1 MSRKKN
7 PRQTVLVVRL
17 NDTDLSA
24 VDLLVEAGLAQ
35 SRSEAASQLI
45 AVGVQSSEDLLLR
58 AKDLAKTVQSLK
70 NEMLDAVKTKNAE
83 RVKQLLS
90 KDSGLVHANNEEG
103 QTAVL
108 LSAYYHAHEVKDLL
122 LERGP
127 ELNLYEAAAVGATE
141 RLKELLHHKPQLIGV
156 LNADGY
162 SLLGLAAFFGN
173 EETVRVLLN
182 AGADIN
188 QLSQDGKLNNTALH
202 ASIAGNHESIVS
214 LLVSSGANVNAACQG
229 SIRSGFTP
237 LHVAVH
243 FNRLAAAKLLLEHG
257 ANPTILNTDGLT
269 PASYAEQK
277 GNQEMISLLEGEEH

>member
-45 AVGVQSSEDLLLR
+45 AVGVQSSEDLLTR

-70 NEMLDAVKTKNAE
+70 NEMLDAVKTKNAD

-90 KDSGLVHANNEEG
+90 EDSGLVHAKNEEG

-108 LSAYYHAHEVKDLL
+108 LSAYYHANEVKDLL

-141 RLKELLHHKPQLIGV
+141 RLRELLQSHPQLIGV
-156 LNADGY
+156 HNPDGY
-162 SLLGLAAFFGN
+162 TPLGLAAFFGN
-173 EETVRVLLN
+173 EETVRYLLD
-182 AGADIN
+182 AGAEIN
-188 QLSQDGKLNNTALH
+188 QYSQDGKLNNTSLH
-202 ASIAGNHESIVS
+202 ASIAGNHEAIVS
-214 LLVSSGANVNAACQG
+214 LLLSRGADVNAACRG
-229 SIRSGFTP
+229 SIRAGFTP

-243 FNRLAAAKLLLEHG
+243 FNRMAAAKLLLEHG
-257 ANPTILNTDGLT
+257 ANRRIGNTDGQT
-269 PASYAEQK
+269 PAAYAELK
-277 GNQEMISLLEGEEH
+277 GNHEMISLLQGEEH